1 MIKRRLRSLIA
12 PSIAVCWI
20 ALALAPLSVA
30 QRQPRATA
38 ASYGARPKLVVVI
51 MVDQFRYD
59 FLERF
64 EDLFG
69 HDGFKRLMSGAFFT
83 NANYDYIPTVT
94 AAGHAAVHTGS
105 IPAMNGVN
113 GNIIID
119 PETGKSVAFV
129 ADPATHV
136 VTGEGVNLK
145 STSASPRNMMG
156 TTIGDQLRLS
166 NNFQSKVIALS
177 QKDRAAIL
185 PGGHK
190 PNGAF
195 WYASA
200 SGSFISSDYY
210 FKELPAWVKKFNET
224 VRPDKYFNAKWER
237 TLSPEALRRAQ
248 PSHIAEQQRPL
259 GEDFPYTINGGLDKP
274 GAKFYSQFEYTPFVA
289 DYLESFAE
297 AAISG
302 ESLGADDYTDLLS
315 ISFSSPDLVGHA
327 YGPDSQEI
335 VELYTRLD
343 RTVAALLKFIDKR
356 VGMNNTLIAVTGDHG
371 VGPIPRLMET
381 RGYAG
386 EVISS
391 KGIEQAVNQA
401 LKARFGGDNWIVA
414 FANDQLFLNHSLM
427 AQSKA
432 EPAEVER
439 IAADAAL
446 SAKGVAF
453 AFTRTQ
459 IIEGRMP
466 VGDLARRVMNG
477 FYRQRAGD
485 VWLVAKPYHFFFEG
499 AQLAA
504 THGSPYHYDTH
515 VPLIIYGAGVRSG
528 RYNRECTPSDI
539 APTLAA
545 MLGVEPPSNSVGHV
559 LVEAIAEDGRNQ
571 MAGQR

>member
-1 MIKRRLRSLIA
+1 MINKRLRTLAAISLAI
-12 PSIAVCWI
+12 CW
-20 ALALAPLSVA
+20 LTLTLAPLAAA
-30 QRQPRATA
+30 QRQPRGTA
-38 ASYGARPKLVVVI
+38 AAAAARPKLVVII

-64 EDLFG
+64 ADLFG
-69 HDGFKRLMSGAFFT
+69 NDGFKRLMSGAFFT
-83 NANYDYIPTVT
+83 NANYDYVPTVT

-105 IPAMNGVN
+105 VPAMNGVN
-113 GNIIID
+113 ANSIVD

-129 ADPATHV
+129 ADPTTHV
-136 VTGEGVNLK
+136 VTGEGVNMK
-145 STSASPRNMMG
+145 AASASPRNMLG

-166 NNFQSKVIALS
+166 NNLQSKVIAMS

-195 WYASA
+195 WYNAA

-210 FKELPAWVKKFNET
+210 YKELPAWVKTFNQT

-237 TLSPEALRRAQ
+237 SLPAEAYRRAM

-259 GEDFPYTINGGLDKP
+259 GDDFPYTINGGLDKP

-289 DYLESFAE
+289 DYLENFAE
-297 AAISG
+297 AAITG
-302 ESLGADDYTDLLS
+302 EALGADDYPDLLAV
-315 ISFSSPDLVGHA
+315 SFSSPDLVGHA

-335 VELYTRLD
+335 VDLYARLD
-343 RTVAALLKFIDKR
+343 RTIAALLKFIDRR
-356 VGMNNTLIAVTGDHG
+356 VGMSNTLIAVTGDHG
-371 VGPIPRLMET
+371 VAPIPRLMET

-386 EVISS
+386 EVVPG
-391 KGIEQAVNQA
+391 KGIEQAVNLA
-401 LKARFGGDNWIVA
+401 LRARFGGEDWVVA
-414 FANDQLFLNHSLM
+414 FANDQLFLNRKLM
-427 AQSKA
+427 AQLKA
-432 EPAEVER
+432 DPAEVER
-439 IAADAAL
+439 VAADAAL
-446 SAKGVAF
+446 AVKGVAY

-459 IIEGRMP
+459 ISEGRMP
-466 VGDLARRVMNG
+466 LGDLGRRVTNG
-477 FYRQRAGD
+477 FFRQRAGD
-485 VWLVAKPYHFFFEG
+485 VWLIARPFHFFFEG
-499 AQLAA
+499 SQLGT

-515 VPLIIYGAGVRSG
+515 VPVIFYGAGVRPG

>member
-1 MIKRRLRSLIA
+1 MINRKLRALIA
-12 PSIAVCWI
+12 PSLAVCWI
-20 ALALAPLSVA
+20 ALALAPLAAA
-30 QRQPRATA
+30 QRQPRAAT
-38 ASYGARPKLVVVI
+38 ASYGTRPKLVVVI

-69 HDGFKRLMSGAFFT
+69 NDGFKRLMNGAFFT

-129 ADPATHV
+129 ADPSTHV
-136 VTGEGVNLK
+136 VNGEGVNLK

-156 TTIGDQLRLS
+156 TTIGDQLRLA

-195 WYASA
+195 WYTSA

-210 FKELPAWVKKFNET
+210 FKELPAWVKKFNEA

-237 TLSPEALRRAQ
+237 TLSPDALRRAM
-248 PSHIAEQQRPL
+248 PSHTAEQQRPL

-274 GAKFYSQFEYTPFVA
+274 GPRFYSQFEYTPFVA

-302 ESLGADDYTDLLS
+302 EALGADDYTDLLS

-401 LKARFGGDNWIVA
+401 LKARFGGDNWIIA

-446 SAKGVAF
+446 SVKGVAF

-459 IIEGRMP
+459 ILEGRMP

-515 VPLIIYGAGVRSG
+515 VPVIIYGAGVRPG